1 MSQLKTLLGKRIKEL
16 RISKKLTQEQLSEM
30 IGIGAAS
37 LSKIEIGMYH
47 PNDDNLEKIA
57 QALGVEPYELYLFNQ
72 HKDIKEI
79 KNDILKMI
87 NKANEN
93 ETRLIY
99 KILNSILN

>member
-1 MSQLKTLLGKRIKEL
+1 MSQLKKLLGKRIKEL
-16 RISKKLTQEQLSEM
+16 RISKKMTQEQLAEK
-30 IGIGAAS
+30 IGIGPAS

-57 QALGVEPYELYLFNQ
+57 QALDVEPYKLYINSQF
-72 HKDIKEI
+72 KEPDTLKKEMISLI
-79 KNDILKMI
+79 KN
-87 NKANEN
+87 ANED